1 MASRSIDDL
10 QPIFR
15 ARVVEWLKDC
25 DAEGLNILVYCT
37 LRSKEEQDQLFKIG
51 RTVPGAGITPLR
63 PMGLKVTNAKA
74 GESAHNFGL
83 ALDFVPLNKGKP
95 VWSDGPLYDKA
106 IHLAYLRNI
115 ESLRGNPK
123 FSELAHLQLP
133 NWKSYVQ

>member
-15 ARVVEWLKDC
+15 ARVIEWLKDC
-25 DAEGLNILVYCT
+25 EAEGLDVLVYCT
-37 LRSKEEQDQLFKIG
+37 LRPNAEQDQLYKIG
-51 RTVPGAGITPLR
+51 RTIPGAGVKPSL
-63 PMGLKVTNAKA
+63 PMGQKVTNAKA

-83 ALDFVPLNKGKP
+83 ALDFVPLKQGKP
-95 VWSDGPLYDKA
+95 QWSDGPLYDKA